1 MSTKNYEW
9 YKLTRGMTLLMR
21 DEKITMSELNLF
33 MLIIENTNSKSGV
46 CYLGQADMVELLY
59 KKKQVISRN
68 LLKLVNMN
76 LIGKTKRG
84 YIANPTAVFVGD
96 SELQRLA
103 MGRYAGMF
111 GTTVFTEKKGV
122 DNE

>member
-46 CYLGQADMVELLY
+46 CYMGQVDMVELLG

-96 SELQRLA
+96 AESQRIA
-103 MGRYAGMF
+103 MGRYTSAF
-111 GTTVFTEKKGV
+111 GTTVFTEKTGV

>member
-1 MSTKNYEW
+1 MSAKNYEW

-46 CYLGQADMVELLY
+46 CYLEQVAMAELLA

-68 LLKLVNMN
+68 LLKLVTMN

-84 YIANPTAVFVGD
+84 YIANPAAVFVGD
-96 SELQRLA
+96 SEHQRLA
-103 MGRYAGMF
+103 MGRYTGMF
-111 GTTVFTEKKGV
+111 GTTIFTEKKGA